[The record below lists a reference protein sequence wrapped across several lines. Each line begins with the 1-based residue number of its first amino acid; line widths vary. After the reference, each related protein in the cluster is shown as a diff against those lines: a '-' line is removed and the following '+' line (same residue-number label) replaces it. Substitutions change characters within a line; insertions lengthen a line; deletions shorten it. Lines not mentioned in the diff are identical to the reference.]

1 MFAAAYGVRGKAP
14 ALESMA
20 QRAGIFIRG
29 SNWLP
34 ALPGGSNWLPALP
47 GGSDRHPALPG
58 APSFSIAR
66 RSMLNAW
73 EAATVRTN
81 SRWPRK

>member
-20 QRAGIFIRG
+20 QRAGIFIR
-29 SNWLP
+29 
-34 ALPGGSNWLPALP
+34 GSNWLPALP